1 MTGWLITQDAD
12 CYKQGF
18 VKLILRYDTR
28 KYCSCAEDYRL
39 QITHLVKGRYVEV
52 VQDVFSVMAAYCDL
66 CGVCTMHCVRVCIP
80 SVLKIPVHSLEVL
93 KFVKSH
99 HERLASFQSFGFGR
113 PTQCYA

>member
-52 VQDVFSVMAAYCDL
+52 VQDVVSVMAAYCDL
-66 CGVCTMHCVRVCIP
+66 
-80 SVLKIPVHSLEVL
+80 
-93 KFVKSH
+93 
-99 HERLASFQSFGFGR
+99 
-113 PTQCYA
+113 